1 MITVVRAPFATT
13 VQDLGRPGH
22 RHVGVPVS
30 GAMDRD
36 ALVATNVCVGNVA
49 GAAALEMALGGG
61 ELRFE
66 DDTVIATGGARLVA
80 MPGERALAPWIPVR
94 VRAGDVLRIERV
106 TDGQFAYIAVRG
118 GIDVPLVLGSRS
130 TLVSAAL
137 GGHEGRL
144 LRVGDVLQVGE
155 QVGGGP
161 GPVPAVDHDATRPI
175 PIVRGPQGAELDD
188 AAWRTLLD
196 SDFTVSRA
204 SNRAGYRLE
213 GPTIAHRVATDRP
226 SEPTCIGAIQL
237 PSGGAP
243 IVLMQDGPTI
253 GGYPKIA
260 VVREK
265 AIGMFAQRTP
275 GSSVRFVL
283 DE

>member
-1 MITVVRAPFATT
+1 MISVVRAPFATT
-13 VQDLGRPGH
+13 VQDVGRPGH
-22 RHVGVPVS
+22 RHIGVPVS

-49 GAAALEMALGGG
+49 GAAALEIALGGG
-61 ELRFE
+61 ELRFD

-80 MPGERALAPWIPVR
+80 MLGERALAPWVPFQ
-94 VRAGDVLRIERV
+94 VRAGDSLRIERV
-106 TDGQFAYIAVRG
+106 TDGQFAYLAVHG
-118 GIDVPLVLGSRS
+118 GIDVPLVLESRS
-130 TLVSAAL
+130 TLLSAAL

-144 LRVGDVLQVGE
+144 LRAGDVLPIGDDVAGR
-155 QVGGGP
+155 P
-161 GPVPAVDHDATRPI
+161 GPVPAVEYDATRPI
-175 PIVRGPQGAELDD
+175 PIVRGPQGAALDD

-213 GPTIAHRVATDRP
+213 GATIAHRVATDRP

-237 PSGGAP
+237 PSDGAP
-243 IVLMQDGPTI
+243 IVLMRDGPTV

-260 VVREK
+260 VVRED
-265 AIGMFAQRTP
+265 ALGLLAQRAP
-275 GSSVRFVL
+275 DSIVRFVL

>member
-1 MITVVRAPFATT
+1 VISVVRAPFATT

-22 RHVGVPVS
+22 RHIGVPVS

-49 GAAALEMALGGG
+49 GAAALEIALGGG
-61 ELRFE
+61 ELRFD
-66 DDTVIATGGARLVA
+66 DDTVIATGGARFVA
-80 MPGERALAPWIPVR
+80 MLGERALAPWVPFH
-94 VRAGDVLRIERV
+94 VRAGDSLRMERV
-106 TDGQFAYIAVRG
+106 TDGQFAYLAVHG

-130 TLVSAAL
+130 TLLSAAL

-144 LRVGDVLQVGE
+144 LRAGDVLPIGDDAA
-155 QVGGGP
+155 GGP
-161 GPVPAVDHDATRPI
+161 GPVPAVEYDATRPI
-175 PIVRGPQGAELDD
+175 PIVRGPQGAALDD

-204 SNRAGYRLE
+204 SNRAGYRLD
-213 GPTIAHRVATDRP
+213 GATIAHHVATDRP

-237 PSGGAP
+237 PSDGAP
-243 IVLMQDGPTI
+243 IVLMRDGPTV

-260 VVREK
+260 VVRED
-265 AIGMFAQRTP
+265 ALGLLAQRAP
-275 GSSVRFVL
+275 DSIVRFVL